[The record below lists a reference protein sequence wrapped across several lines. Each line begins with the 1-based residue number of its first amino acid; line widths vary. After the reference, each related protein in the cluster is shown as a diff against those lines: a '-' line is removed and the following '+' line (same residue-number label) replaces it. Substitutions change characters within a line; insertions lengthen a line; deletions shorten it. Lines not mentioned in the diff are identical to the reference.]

1 MPEDHLP
8 LHRELLDRFLAL
20 MPPTPFGR
28 LVRTHMVAMSADACV
43 AASLAGSLF
52 FQKPSSGARGSVLL
66 YLVLTMAPFA
76 IVAPIIGPALDRLRG
91 GRRLLVIASC
101 LGRAALCLIMA
112 QVVTKPYPEGLLV
125 YPFAFGALV
134 LSKGYSVARSSLVPS
149 LVEDDGSLVRA
160 NSRLALISAT
170 AAVVAGAP
178 AFLVQEVF
186 GADWSLRVAMV
197 VFLVAAAFA
206 TRIPRTRVVE
216 SPAEEALERTELH
229 QPSILL
235 AASAMAI
242 LRGAIGFLQFFAAFT
257 FKNDLF
263 ALGTVAV
270 AAGIGLFGGN
280 LIAPRLRA
288 HVREEIILAGSLLV
302 CASTTLFAVLL
313 RATLGLPLAFLAVAL
328 GTAAGKVGFDSLLQR
343 DGPDAVRGR
352 AFARFET
359 RFQAAWVL
367 GAVLGIIPVAAAA
380 GLGVLGLVLAFGGV
394 SYLAALR
401 AARTAPPRSK
411 LRPEAVDRALD
422 RARENLKERRRQSP
436 SGRRRAAARRRRRG
450 DRELPAP
457 PGSEPP
463 HATEPP
469 RPPDVPGAAGPRR
482 GPEPPPGGAVAGQP
496 IAPPP
501 RQRRSGTGGR

>member
-1 MPEDHLP
+1 MPEDRLP
-8 LHRELLDRFLAL
+8 LHRDLLERFLAL

-28 LVRTHMVAMSADACV
+28 LVRTHMVTMCADACI

-91 GRRLLVIASC
+91 GRRLLVIVSV

-112 QVVTKPYPEGLLV
+112 QVVTKPSPEGLLI

-149 LVEDDGSLVRA
+149 LLDEKSSLVQA
-160 NSRLALISAT
+160 NSRLAVISAT
-170 AAVVAGAP
+170 AAIVGGAP
-178 AFLVQEVF
+178 ALAVQQLF
-186 GADWSLRVAMV
+186 GADWSLRLAMV
-197 VFLVAAAFA
+197 IFLVAAAFA
-206 TRIPRTRVVE
+206 TRIPRVRTTQA
-216 SPAEEALERTELH
+216 PGDAELERTELH

-235 AASAMAI
+235 AGSAMAI

-263 ALGTVAV
+263 ALGTVAT

-280 LIAPRLRA
+280 LIAPRLRR
-288 HVREEIILAGSLLV
+288 HLREELILAGSLLV
-302 CASTTLFAVLL
+302 CAATTLFAVVL
-313 RATLGLPLAFLAVAL
+313 RATLGIPLSFLAVGL
-328 GTAAGKVGFDSLLQR
+328 GAAAGKIGFDSLLQR

-367 GAVLGIIPVAAAA
+367 GAVLGIIPIATAA
-380 GLGVLGLVLAFGGV
+380 GLGVLGLVLAFGGL

-401 AARTAPPRSK
+401 AARSAPSRSK
-411 LRPEAVDRALD
+411 LRPEAVDRALG
-422 RARENLKERRRQSP
+422 RARQNIKQRRRKP
-436 SGRRRAAARRRRRG
+436 APRRRG
-450 DRELPAP
+450 APPQRRGAADREP
-457 PGSEPP
+457 PP
-463 HATEPP
+463 PP
-469 RPPDVPGAAGPRR
+469 RPPEAPR
-482 GPEPPPGGAVAGQP
+482 GVASGGQP
-496 IAPPP
+496 VTPPP
-501 RQRRSGTGGR
+501 RRRPSGTSGR

>member
-1 MPEDHLP
+1 MVGPSMPEV
-8 LHRELLDRFLAL
+8 RSSLLRVLVDRFLAL

-28 LVRTHMVAMSADACV
+28 LVRTHLVTMCADACV

-76 IVAPIIGPALDRLRG
+76 VVAPIIGPALDRLRG
-91 GRRLLVIASC
+91 GRRLLVIGSC

-112 QVVTKPYPEGLLV
+112 QIVTKPSPEGLLI

-149 LVEDDGSLVRA
+149 LVEDDTSLVRA

-170 AAVVAGAP
+170 AAVIGGAP
-178 AFLVQEVF
+178 ALAVQQLF
-186 GADWSLRVAMV
+186 GADWSLRLATV
-197 VFLVAAAFA
+197 VFLAAAVFA
-206 TRIPRTRVVE
+206 SRIPHGRQVIG
-216 SPAEEALERTELH
+216 PEARELEREELH

-235 AASAMAI
+235 AGSAMAI

-257 FKNDLF
+257 FKHDLF
-263 ALGTVAV
+263 ALGVVAG

-280 LIAPRLRA
+280 LLAPRLRA
-288 HVREEIILAGSLLV
+288 HFREELILAGSLLV
-302 CASTTLFAVLL
+302 CAAATLLAVLL
-313 RATLGLPLAFLAVAL
+313 KSTLGIPLAFLAVGL
-328 GTAAGKVGFDSLLQR
+328 GTAAGKIGFDSLLQR

-367 GAVLGIIPVAAAA
+367 GALLGILPVAVPA
-380 GLGVLGLVLAFGGV
+380 GLGVLGLVLAFGGL

-401 AARTAPPRSK
+401 AARSAPSRSK

-422 RARENLKERRRQSP
+422 RARQNLRDRRRQTP
-436 SGRRRAAARRRRRG
+436 RARRREAARRRRSAVD
-450 DRELPAP
+450 DRPQPPPAGATP
-457 PGSEPP
+457 PP
-463 HATEPP
+463 
-469 RPPDVPGAAGPRR
+469 PRR
-482 GPEPPPGGAVAGQP
+482 GVSSTPGRA
-496 IAPPP
+496 APPP
-501 RQRRSGTGGR
+501 RRRSGTGGR

>member
-1 MPEDHLP
+1 MPEDRLP
-8 LHRELLDRFLAL
+8 LHRELVERFLGL

-28 LVRTHMVAMSADACV
+28 LVRTHLVTMCADACV

-91 GRRLLVIASC
+91 GRRLLVIVSC

-112 QVVTKPYPEGLLV
+112 QVVTKPSPEGLLI

-149 LVEDDGSLVRA
+149 LVDDESSFVKA

-170 AAVVAGAP
+170 AAVVGGAP
-178 AFLVQEVF
+178 ALAVQQLF
-186 GADWSLRVAMV
+186 GADWSLRMAMV
-197 VFLVAAAFA
+197 IFLIAAVFA
-206 TRIPRTRVVE
+206 TRIPRVRRTQAPVD
-216 SPAEEALERTELH
+216 AELERTELH

-235 AASAMAI
+235 AGSAMAI

-263 ALGTVAV
+263 ALGTVAT

-280 LIAPRLRA
+280 LIAPRLRN
-288 HVREEIILAGSLLV
+288 HLREEMILAGSLLV
-302 CASTTLFAVLL
+302 CAATTLFAVVL
-313 RATLGLPLAFLAVAL
+313 RATLGIPLSFLAVGL
-328 GTAAGKVGFDSLLQR
+328 GAAAGKIGFDSLLQR

-367 GAVLGIIPVAAAA
+367 GALLGIIPVASAA
-380 GLGVLGLVLAFGGV
+380 GLGVLGLVLAFGGL

-401 AARTAPPRSK
+401 AARSAPSRTK

-422 RARENLKERRRQSP
+422 RARENLKERRRQRPSAPRRASP
-436 SGRRRAAARRRRRG
+436 RRRPRG
-450 DRELPAP
+450 VDE
-457 PGSEPP
+457 
-463 HATEPP
+463 
-469 RPPDVPGAAGPRR
+469 
-482 GPEPPPGGAVAGQP
+482 EPPPPSPPPNPRPAAPPRGVASSGDP
-496 IAPPP
+496 VAPPP
-501 RQRRSGTGGR
+501 RRRRSGTGGR